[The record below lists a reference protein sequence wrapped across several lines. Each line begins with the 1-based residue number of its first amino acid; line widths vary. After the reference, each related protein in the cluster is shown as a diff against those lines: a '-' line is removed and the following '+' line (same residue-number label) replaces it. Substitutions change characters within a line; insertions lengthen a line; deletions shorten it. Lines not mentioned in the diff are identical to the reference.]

1 MASVNFQLALVAASH
16 GAASCWRI
24 QSAGG
29 VLSADTAGLDRSRRG
44 GASETLLSSHSTLCL
59 SGLGPVPDCVTAT
72 VGGSQCWLLAVVY
85 CGGYFDFVV
94 FTLAVTGSLVAEETH
109 SQCSDCPASDYVSA
123 PVVFYRKAV
132 MAGTHSEFVAV
143 PWVSLVTVPSTL
155 LGCLLL
161 PILEQAAGTIWQL
174 SDWSVQLLWKFLYL
188 LPRDLG
194 FLVSPVGASSLVLA
208 AALLAGL
215 CLMLPRHLC
224 ERWLGVLP
232 LTLLLLFSDKPK
244 FGLRVTVL
252 DVGQGLAVVV
262 ETKGHSL
269 LYDSAAQYSPVQ
281 LLVPAAALLRPI
293 YVRGAGAP
301 LI

>member
-94 FTLAVTGSLVAEETH
+94 FTLAVTGSLVAEEAH
-109 SQCSDCPASDYVSA
+109 SQCSACPASDYVSA

-132 MAGTHSEFVAV
+132 MAGTHSEFGGGA
-143 PWVSLVTVPSTL
+143 
-155 LGCLLL
+155 LG
-161 PILEQAAGTIWQL
+161 L
-174 SDWSVQLLWKFLYL
+174 SGD
-188 LPRDLG
+188 R
-194 FLVSPVGASSLVLA
+194 
-208 AALLAGL
+208 
-215 CLMLPRHLC
+215 
-224 ERWLGVLP
+224 
-232 LTLLLLFSDKPK
+232 
-244 FGLRVTVL
+244 
-252 DVGQGLAVVV
+252 
-262 ETKGHSL
+262 
-269 LYDSAAQYSPVQ
+269 AQYVARLSV
-281 LLVPAAALLRPI
+281 AAYLGTGSGGNMAAI
-293 YVRGAGAP
+293 
-301 LI
+301 